1 MNTETYQI
9 AVNILSGLML
19 VAGVFMLGRVRVRSL
34 LRLFA
39 AQSFA
44 LALLAVV
51 AAVAESRP
59 HLWITAIVVFAVKT
73 IFIPLFMV
81 SVVVKGRVPE
91 RLISVMR
98 PSLSMFASALLVF
111 FGFYLTISFMPQPGE
126 NFFVTAVAI
135 SLVLIGLLALVTRKG
150 LYWQIIGF
158 LIMENGIFALG
169 LALTG
174 GMPLL
179 VEIGIFLDVTIGAI
193 LMALISYRVHD
204 LEKSVDT
211 KALETLTD

>member
-1 MNTETYQI
+1 MNAYLYQ
-9 AVNILSGLML
+9 AVINILAGLML

-39 AQSFA
+39 VQS
-44 LALLAVV
+44 LALSGLA
-51 AAVAESRP
+51 ATTAIAEGRW
-59 HLWITAIVVFAVKT
+59 HLWITAGLVFALKT
-73 IFIPLFMV
+73 VFLPLFMV
-81 SVVVKGRVPE
+81 GVVVRGRVPE
-91 RLISVMR
+91 RLQSVMR
-98 PSLSMFASALLVF
+98 PSLSMFVAALMAV
-111 FGFYLTISFMPQPGE
+111 FGFYLTILLAMPPGA
-126 NFFVTAVAI
+126 NFFVTAVSI

-158 LIMENGIFALG
+158 LIMENGIFTLG

-179 VEIGIFLDVTIGAI
+179 VEVGVFFDVTVGAL

-204 LEKSVDT
+204 LEKRADT
-211 KALETLTD
+211 EALETLTD